1 MDDIEKLFR
10 SRKTILEMFR
20 DRGYRYKPEL
30 WIERKDDFKK
40 LFYSK
45 NIDFVA
51 ETADGVPVFVKWIL
65 YIKIK
70 PNLIKDTIDEIR
82 TQNFAQETAED
93 GVKSYTPHKIILV
106 SKAKSNTNITKIFKD
121 KEFRG
126 TELFWLNSIVFNI
139 TKHMFVPKHELMS
152 EEDVKQLMTELYIS
166 NKYNLPVMLKSDP
179 MTRYLNL
186 NTGDVC
192 KIVRYSPT
200 SGQYYTY
207 RVVK

>member
-20 DRGYRYKPEL
+20 DRGYRYKPDL

-93 GVKSYTPHKIILV
+93 GVKSYAHHKIILV
-106 SKAKSNTNITKIFKD
+106 SKAKSNTNITKIFKE

>member
-1 MDDIEKLFR
+1 
-10 SRKTILEMFR
+10 MFR
-20 DRGYRYKPEL
+20 DRGYVFKPEL
-30 WIERKDDFKK
+30 WIERKDDFKR

-65 YIKIK
+65 YLKIK
-70 PNLIKDTIDEIR
+70 PNLIKDMIEEIR
-82 TQNFAQETAED
+82 TTNFQNSQNSPTEEESTHQ
-93 GVKSYTPHKIILV
+93 YPHHKIILV

-126 TELFWLNSIVFNI
+126 TELFWLNSLVFNI
-139 TKHMFVPKHELMS
+139 TKHMFVPKHVRMS
-152 EEDVKQLMTELYIS
+152 EEEVKALMSELYIS
-166 NKYNLPVMLKSDP
+166 NKFNLPVMLKSDP
-179 MTRYLNL
+179 ITRYLNL

-192 KIVRYSPT
+192 RIIRYSPT
-200 SGQYYTY
+200 SGEYYSY